1 MHTKPC
7 LTLDDAKRIAAAA
20 RATAASNGWPVVIAV
35 SDDGGHL
42 LYLERM
48 DGAKLGAVATAQK
61 KAHSAVLFAR
71 PTKALEDIIAAGR
84 NAMLLLPGATPIQ
97 GGLPLVHEGHLV
109 GGVGVSGVASADDE
123 KVAAAGVAALAL

>member
-1 MHTKPC
+1 M
-7 LTLDDAKRIAAAA
+7 A
-20 RATAASNGWPVVIAV
+20 
-35 SDDGGHL
+35 DDGGHL

-48 DGAKLGAVATAQK
+48 NGAKLGAIETAQK
-61 KAHSAVLFAR
+61 KARSAVLFAR

-97 GGLPLVHEGHLV
+97 GGLPLVHEDQLV

-123 KVAAAGVAALAL
+123 KIAAAGAAALAP

>member
-1 MHTKPC
+1 MHTKPY

-20 RATAASNGWPVVIAV
+20 RATADARGWPVVIAV
-35 SDDGGHL
+35 ADDGGHL

-48 DGAKLGAVATAQK
+48 NGAKLGAIETAQK
-61 KAHSAVLFAR
+61 KARSAVLFAR

-97 GGLPLVHEGHLV
+97 GGLPLVHEDQLV

-123 KVAAAGVAALAL
+123 KIAAAGAAALAP

>member
-1 MHTKPC
+1 MQTKPC

-20 RATAASNGWPVVIAV
+20 RATADARGWPVVIAV
-35 SDDGGHL
+35 ADDGGHL

-48 DGAKLGAVATAQK
+48 NGAKLGAIETAQK
-61 KAHSAVLFAR
+61 KALSAVLFAR

-97 GGLPLVHEGHLV
+97 GGLPLVHEDQLV

-123 KVAAAGVAALAL
+123 TIAAAGAAALAP